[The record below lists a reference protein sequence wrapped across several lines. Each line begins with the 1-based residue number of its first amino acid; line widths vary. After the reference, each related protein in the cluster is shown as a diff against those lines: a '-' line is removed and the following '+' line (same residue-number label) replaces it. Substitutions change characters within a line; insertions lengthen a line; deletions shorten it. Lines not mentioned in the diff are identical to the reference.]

1 MLFHI
6 TQRHTP
12 ELCPKDE
19 GGSKTLYDPNAKG
32 VDLKAI
38 YGAFAEHVIYYVVEA
53 NDIETVN
60 NFLFPGFKRCTH
72 TITPVSQVP
81 IVK

>member
-6 TQRHTP
+6 TQHHTP
-12 ELCPKDE
+12 ELCPKDS
-19 GGSKTLYDPNAKG
+19 GGSSTLYDPKAAG
-32 VDLKAI
+32 VTLLAV

-53 NDIETVN
+53 NDMKAVN
-60 NFLFPGFKRCTH
+60 EFLFPGFERCTSK
-72 TITPVSQVP
+72 ITPVSQVP